1 MRCQDVMELLSPYL
15 DGALA
20 TEEREAVRLHVARCP
35 KCSAELEELRACI
48 GMLKELPLIAPPTG
62 FRVGLME
69 KIDQLPSQQ
78 GSSKDKNIFDRVT
91 GIARSSWY
99 RVVAVAAV
107 MAMAVGITSLW
118 EKEGVQFLPLEQK
131 PKGVVA
137 VHEPQKASKEPP
149 VVKEQQPSQVGQSSE
164 PGASGSKSAVNS
176 KGSGVKQPDP
186 QQGNATVPVI
196 TEAVKKQVEGY
207 VPKPSTGMAVVSA
220 SLRLDVVDIEAA
232 LKSVGSIALDNGGTY
247 LGSQDSGSIGIK
259 VPRQSFER
267 VIGALQKLGG
277 VLSYLPTEKD
287 VSVQHQTAKAELER
301 LKAEQGELQT
311 KLTSEPSQEL
321 ERQLADLN
329 QALLKQ
335 IDTMKQLE
343 DRTNHC
349 LINITLQ

>member
-48 GMLKELPLIAPPTG
+48 GMLKELPLVAPPTG

-78 GSSKDKNIFDRVT
+78 ASSQDKNIFDHIT
-91 GIARSSWY
+91 GIAKSSWY

-107 MAMAVGITSLW
+107 MAMAVGLTSLW
-118 EKEGVQFLPLEQK
+118 EKEGMQFSPLEQN

-137 VHEPQKASKEPP
+137 VHEPQKATKESP
-149 VVKEQQPSQVGQSSE
+149 VVKAQQPSQMGQQQSSE
-164 PGASGSKSAVNS
+164 PQGAVNN
-176 KGSGVKQPDP
+176 KGSGVKQPEP
-186 QQGNATVPVI
+186 QQGHATVPAI
-196 TEAVKKQVEGY
+196 TEALKKQVEGY
-207 VPKPSTGMAVVSA
+207 VPKPSTEMAVVSA
-220 SLRLDVVDIEAA
+220 TLRLDVVDIEAA
-232 LKSVGSIALDNGGTY
+232 LKSVGSIALSNGGTY

-287 VSVQHQTAKAELER
+287 VSAQHQTAKAELER
-301 LKAEQGELQT
+301 LKTEQGVLQT
-311 KLTSEPSQEL
+311 KLTSESSQEL